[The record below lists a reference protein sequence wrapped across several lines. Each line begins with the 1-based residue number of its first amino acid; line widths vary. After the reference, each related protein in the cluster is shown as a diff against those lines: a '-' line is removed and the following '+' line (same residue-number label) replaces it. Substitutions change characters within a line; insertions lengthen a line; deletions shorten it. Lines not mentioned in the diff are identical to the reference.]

1 MSGAYSSN
9 KEVRNIIKQVE
20 EQGYTT
26 KNTSRG
32 HVQIYDQK
40 GNYVT
45 TMSGTPGRTGMSK
58 TKDLLRKRG
67 LTIK

>member
-1 MSGAYSSN
+1 MSGAYSSH
-9 KEVRNIIKQVE
+9 KEVRDIIKQVE
-20 EQGYTT
+20 AQGWGT

-32 HVQIYDQK
+32 HVQIYDRR

-45 TMSGTPGRTGMSK
+45 TMSGTPGRSGMSK

>member
-1 MSGAYSSN
+1 MSGAYSSH
-9 KEVRNIIKQVE
+9 KAVRDIIRQVE
-20 EQGYTT
+20 AQGWST
-26 KNTSRG
+26 KNTRKG
-32 HVQIYDQK
+32 HVQIFDEH

-45 TMSGTPGRTGMSK
+45 TMSGTPGRSGMSI